1 MDKRIVEREGSRIL
15 IPAEYKLLRENLNQ
29 NYRIISD
36 VLLNT
41 GMRIVEFWKFTENRQ
56 WYHPSIRVIDLP
68 KEGACKKEKCTTTNR
83 TIRLTER
90 GCRAIDTMFE
100 VGVIYRNKDT
110 MRQALMRAAERAG
123 IGTQGINP
131 KMYRKWIIS
140 WLVEARKELG
150 IDALDITSSMGHTEA
165 TLKAHYL
172 GVFGCSDTDPDHRDM
187 VEYLKG
193 WKR

>member
-1 MDKRIVEREGSRIL
+1 MTKRIIIRQGSRIL
-15 IPAEYKLLRENLNQ
+15 TPAEYKLMRECLNQ

-36 VLLNT
+36 VLLNS
-41 GMRIVEFWKFTENRQ
+41 GMRIVEFWEFTKNRQ
-56 WYHPSIRVIDLP
+56 WYHSSGGIIDLP
-68 KEGACKKEKCTTTNR
+68 ERGACKKPNCTSTDR

-100 VGVIYRNKDT
+100 LGVIYRNKDT

-123 IGTQGINP
+123 LTNEGINP
-131 KMYRKWIIS
+131 KMYRKWLIS

-165 TLKAHYL
+165 TMKSNYL